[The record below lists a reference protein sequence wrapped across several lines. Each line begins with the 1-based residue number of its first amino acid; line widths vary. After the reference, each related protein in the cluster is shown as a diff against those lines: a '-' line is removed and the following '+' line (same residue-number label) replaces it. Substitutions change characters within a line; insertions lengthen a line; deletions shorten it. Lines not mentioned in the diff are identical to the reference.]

1 MTDTFES
8 SDTEIGSTPSAGWDV
23 EKLDHH
29 TLLVEWKMAHTLWE
43 RVRQFLYKCNMRPP
57 YDPAAALWGV
67 YPREMTTRVHVKTRA
82 QMFTAS

>member
-29 TLLVEWKMAHTLWE
+29 TLLVEWKMAHTLGKGQA
-43 RVRQFLYKCNMRPP
+43 VSLQMQH
-57 YDPAAALWGV
+57 A
-67 YPREMTTRVHVKTRA
+67 TTV
-82 QMFTAS
+82 